1 MAKQE
6 IIQKPI
12 VKVIDDFDGADLP
25 ENTKPVRYRFNGRT
39 FDLYLSAASRKAVD
53 TFIADLTDGA
63 EEIGAAGRGD
73 QIKSPHT
80 IHDLRKWAREKGYEV
95 SPNRRAPGKVIR
107 AFNDAH

>member
-12 VKVIDDFDGADLP
+12 VKVVDDYDGAELP
-25 ENTKPVRYRFNGRT
+25 ENTKPVRYQFNGRT
-39 FDLYLSAASRKAVD
+39 YDLYLSDVSREVVD
-53 TFIADLTDGA
+53 SFIGDLTEGA
-63 EEIGAAGRGD
+63 EQIGTSGRGD
-73 QIKSPHT
+73 RIKSPHT
-80 IHDLRKWAREKGYEV
+80 IHDLRKWARENGHKV